1 MSELPEENKYTNLPH
16 SMLPTVKNQILERRK
31 SLEEVVEAHKKSID
45 EALKP
50 VMEQIDEA
58 NADLEWVNAKLGPE

>member
-1 MSELPEENKYTNLPH
+1 MPEENKYANLPR
-16 SMLPTVKNQILERRK
+16 SMMPLVRSQVLERIK
-31 SLEEVVEAHKKSID
+31 SLEDVVEAHKKSID

-58 NADLEWVNAKLGPE
+58 NTDLKWINNNMET

>member
-1 MSELPEENKYTNLPH
+1 MPEENKYANLPL
-16 SMLPTVKNQILERRK
+16 SMMPLVRDQVLERIK
-31 SLEEVVEAHKKSID
+31 ALEDVVEAHKKSID

-58 NADLEWVNAKLGPE
+58 NTDLEWINNNMEGWT

>member
-1 MSELPEENKYTNLPH
+1 MPEENKYANLPL
-16 SMLPTVKNQILERRK
+16 SMMPLVRDQVLDRIKALED
-31 SLEEVVEAHKKSID
+31 VVEAHKKSID

-58 NADLEWVNAKLGPE
+58 NTDLKWINNNMET

>member
-1 MSELPEENKYTNLPH
+1 MPEENKYANLPR
-16 SMLPTVKNQILERRK
+16 SMMPMVKGQILERRK
-31 SLEEVVEAHKKSID
+31 SLEAVVEAHKKSID

-58 NADLEWVNAKLGPE
+58 NADLEWVNAKLGPET

>member
-1 MSELPEENKYTNLPH
+1 MPEENKYANLPR
-16 SMLPTVKNQILERRK
+16 SMMPLIKSQILERRK
-31 SLEEVVEAHKKSID
+31 ALEEVVEAYKKSID

-58 NADLEWVNAKLGPE
+58 NTDLEWVNTKLGPET

>member
-1 MSELPEENKYTNLPH
+1 MPEENKYANLPR
-16 SMLPTVKNQILERRK
+16 SMMPLIKSQILERRK
-31 SLEEVVEAHKKSID
+31 ALEEVVEAYKKSID

-58 NADLEWVNAKLGPE
+58 NADLEWVNAKLGPET